1 MTEHVAGVSENN
13 RTESGA
19 AFRLKQIPV
28 RQLAWLAIA
37 GQVAFIAAWIVASAL
52 QPGYSPIDQAI
63 SELGARN
70 AAHPWIVNTG
80 IVILGVAVAALGPC
94 VLAVLPAR
102 RATRIAAAGFVVS
115 GVAIALAAAFPIDCS
130 LTVDRVCIARFH
142 AGELSWQ
149 TTAHVWLGPVFD
161 VAFVATPF
169 ALARVL
175 WPSPVAAASLASGL
189 FGIGFWV
196 VSFAAIEGAGVADGL
211 GQRIG
216 FIPVHLWVV
225 IVAAGVLH
233 TLRSREDAGVLV
245 PIRPRDFF
253 GRAWA
258 GRGEVTLY
266 PGFVWRR
273 FPLRVDFRREAQ
285 QLGEESWTF
294 TDTTTFTNGFE
305 FVRRMVCVM
314 EAPDRVKVI
323 AEDMPGGAELVLTEG
338 GFRVRPYRF
347 TYPVGPIG
355 LTVSCH
361 DRVRDLGDGSLDWT
375 IAFRWHGL
383 PVSQISGRVR
393 PV

>member
-1 MTEHVAGVSENN
+1 MAEQVAGVSES
-13 RTESGA
+13 RRAGSRSDLR
-19 AFRLKQIPV
+19 RLVPT

-37 GQVAFIAAWIVASAL
+37 GQVAFIATWIAAGAL
-52 QPGYSPIDQAI
+52 EPGYSAIDQAI

-70 AAHPWIVNTG
+70 AARPWLMNTG
-80 IVILGVAVAALGPC
+80 IVILGVSVAALGPC
-94 VLAVLPAR
+94 VLAVLPSRPAS
-102 RATRIAAAGFVVS
+102 RIAAAGFL
-115 GVAIALAAAFPIDCS
+115 VAGLVIALAAAFPIDCS
-130 LTVDRVCIARFH
+130 LTVDKACIARFH

-149 TTAHVWLGPVFD
+149 TDVHLWSGLAFD
-161 VAFVATPF
+161 IAFVATPF

-175 WPSPVAAASLASGL
+175 WPSPIAAASVAAGL

-196 VSFAAIEGAGVADGL
+196 VSVAAIDGAGVPDGL
-211 GQRIG
+211 GQRLG
-216 FIPVHLWVV
+216 FIPVHLWVL
-225 IVAAGVLH
+225 IVALGVLH
-233 TLRSREDAGVLV
+233 SLPARDGAGVLV
-245 PIRPRDFF
+245 PVRPRDFF

-266 PGFVWRR
+266 PAFLWHR
-273 FPLRVDFRREAQ
+273 FPLRVDFRREAEP
-285 QLGEESWTF
+285 LGDESWVF
-294 TDTTTFTNGFE
+294 TDTTTFANGYE

-314 EAPDRVKVI
+314 EAPDRVKVM

-355 LTVSCH
+355 LTVTCH
-361 DRVRDLGDGSLDWT
+361 DRVRDLGDGSLEWT

-383 PVSQISGRVR
+383 PVSRISGRVR